1 MNEHRLFLQALNLAL
16 QLSDVGDALL
26 DVRFY
31 PGIGEL
37 VISFQDRTATVR
49 GKLWSL
55 SSMELMQLV
64 VAVISEETGGKQK

>member
-26 DVRFY
+26 EVRFY

-37 VISFQDRTATVR
+37 VISFQDRTATVK
-49 GKLWSL
+49 GKMWSL

-64 VAVISEETGGKQK
+64 VAVISEETEGKQK

>member
-16 QLSDVGDALL
+16 QLSDVGDVML

-37 VISFQDRTATVR
+37 VIF
-49 GKLWSL
+49 
-55 SSMELMQLV
+55 
-64 VAVISEETGGKQK
+64 ISR